1 MGVQGLDER
10 GPGERPHQFV
20 RVLPGEG
27 PDGLQELLAAADKDA
42 ELMTWF
48 QNQVVGAREK
58 FSKYMRFDK
67 A

>member
-1 MGVQGLDER
+1 MTFWINFFAALLIPAIAVITPSKREN
-10 GPGERPHQFV
+10 
-20 RVLPGEG
+20 
-27 PDGLQELLAAADKDA
+27 LLAAADKDA